1 MKNKKKKSSI
11 IQVSIGVLVVI
22 LAILIIIMMGIVSD
36 IQGTARIVNY
46 TGLVRGETQRIIKL
60 EVTGEQ
66 DDAMIQEVKSFIDG
80 LRNGNTKLNL
90 VYLKD
95 RDFQNKMQELDE
107 GFSGLYNEICLGR
120 SEGYEKTDIIP
131 RSEDFFVI
139 CDEATG
145 LAEKYSQKKAT
156 SLSLLEKYI
165 TADIVVLM
173 LLIGYEFIKA
183 IQYAAMNRLLQRKV
197 YLDDATGLPNKN
209 KCEELLSETEPDA
222 DTGVC
227 SFDLNNLRR
236 INDSRGHEA
245 GDAYIR
251 RFAICLRASMP
262 AEQFVGRAGGDEFL
276 AVTHG
281 LDREQLT
288 QCLEKVRRDMTEE
301 SRVYPDNSPKLC
313 GGLCTGR

>member
-1 MKNKKKKSSI
+1 M
-11 IQVSIGVLVVI
+11 
-22 LAILIIIMMGIVSD
+22 
-36 IQGTARIVNY
+36 
-46 TGLVRGETQRIIKL
+46 
-60 EVTGEQ
+60 
-66 DDAMIQEVKSFIDG
+66 
-80 LRNGNTKLNL
+80 
-90 VYLKD
+90 
-95 RDFQNKMQELDE
+95 
-107 GFSGLYNEICLGR
+107 
-120 SEGYEKTDIIP
+120 
-131 RSEDFFVI
+131 I

-145 LAEKYSQKKAT
+145 LARKIFARKNAT

-209 KCEELLSETEPDA
+209 KCEELLSEEEPDA

-227 SFDLNNLRR
+227 SFDLNNLQR

-281 LDREQLT
+281 LDREQMT
-288 QCLEKVRRDMTEE
+288 QCLEKVRRDMREE
-301 SRVYPDNSPKLC
+301 SKVYPDTPLSYAAGFALAGDFPGSTMRELFNCADKNMYINKNHVK
-313 GGLCTGR
+313 TGRSCCRKASGISAVKAA